1 MDTQIVMNPSVIV
14 QDVHKTYNVT
24 TTSLRGGLQG
34 KKVQALKGVS
44 FVAKRGEAVGF
55 VGRNGS
61 GKSTLMRLI
70 GGEENPTH
78 GRVLV
83 ADKPSMLGVNP
94 ALQQYLSG
102 GQNIYLGLLAL
113 GENRATASR
122 KVPEIAEWAG
132 LSDAIDRPLK
142 TYSSGMRAK
151 LGFAIATSRNPEI
164 LLVDEALST
173 GDASFA
179 EKAKQRMGE
188 LLQRAGNLFLVSHSV
203 GEICENC
210 PRTIWLHEG
219 EIVADGPSEE
229 VTKHY
234 TMWSTLE
241 NHAERGKSDAYLM
254 EYSSSYVKPAIRFTD
269 GAQR

>member
-1 MDTQIVMNPSVIV
+1 MNDRFVSDPSVVV
-14 QDVHKTYNVT
+14 QDVFKTYEVMS
-24 TTSLRGGLQG
+24 TSVRSGFGR
-34 KKVQALKGVS
+34 KKVEALRGVS
-44 FVAKRGEAVGF
+44 FVAERGEAVGF

-70 GGEENPTH
+70 SGEENASQ
-78 GRVLV
+78 GRILV
-83 ADKPSMLGVNP
+83 SEKPSMLGVSP

-113 GENRATASR
+113 GESKTEAAR
-122 KVPEIAEWAG
+122 KVPEIADWAG
-132 LSDAIDRPLK
+132 LVEAIDRPLN

-151 LGFAIATSRNPEI
+151 LGFAVATSRNPDI

-173 GDASFA
+173 GDAAFA
-179 EKAKQRMGE
+179 DKAKQRMQE
-188 LLQRAGNLFLVSHSV
+188 LLDRAGNLFLVSHSV
-203 GEICENC
+203 KEICDNC
-210 PRTIWLHEG
+210 PRTIWIHKG

-241 NHAERGKSDAYLM
+241 NHGKDGESLSYL
-254 EYSSSYVKPAIRFTD
+254 EDYRSLYAKPVIELS
-269 GAQR
+269 